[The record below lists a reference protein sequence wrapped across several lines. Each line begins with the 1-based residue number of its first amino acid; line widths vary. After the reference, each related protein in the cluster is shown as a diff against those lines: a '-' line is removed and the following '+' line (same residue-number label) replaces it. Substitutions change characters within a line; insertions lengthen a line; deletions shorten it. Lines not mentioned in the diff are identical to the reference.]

1 MIVKV
6 IPKAEAKDKLVEP
19 KEDLVMLWNIIMK
32 N

>member
-1 MIVKV
+1 MINKV
-6 IPKAEAKDKLVEP
+6 TPKGKDKLVEL